1 MGNGS
6 THNFIQPMLAESLKL
21 RVRPITSFRVF
32 TANGDSLI
40 CSLMCPKVEV
50 ELQGKRFWVD
60 LYILKIR
67 GPELVLGLP
76 WLQGLGKIVQDYKK
90 MEMKFMHEE
99 ENVKLIGNNSLGLQS
114 FEAPSPP

>member
-1 MGNGS
+1 MSKSRGGI
-6 THNFIQPMLAESLKL
+6 TRQKVLGGFIHTK
-21 RVRPITSFRVF
+21 
-32 TANGDSLI
+32 N
-40 CSLMCPKVEV
+40 
-50 ELQGKRFWVD
+50 
-60 LYILKIR
+60 R